1 MENLIPVNYDSE
13 QPTVSARDLHEGL
26 GINTDFRKWFPRMTE
41 YGFTEN
47 VDWKR
52 VYQKCPTLGGAQ
64 NMVDYQIS
72 VDMAK
77 QICMIQRSEKG
88 RLYRQYFL
96 DLEKAWNTPP
106 FTKKGEHKNM
116 NTEQIIELSRK
127 GLELA
132 LANEE
137 YDLTVSETNAIRDCS
152 RDKLDLVTTSYYL
165 GLQRGCVYK
174 ENCNTVNKLLQEDT
188 AKVRQKEELMQLFD
202 SLDERRQRLVLVH
215 IRALA
220 GKGVTRL

>member
-1 MENLIPVNYDSE
+1 
-13 QPTVSARDLHEGL
+13 
-26 GINTDFRKWFPRMTE
+26 
-41 YGFTEN
+41 
-47 VDWKR
+47 
-52 VYQKCPTLGGAQ
+52 
-64 NMVDYQIS
+64 MVT
-72 VDMAK
+72 
-77 QICMIQRSEKG
+77 R
-88 RLYRQYFL
+88 
-96 DLEKAWNTPP
+96 WNTPP

-137 YDLTVSETNAIRDCS
+137 YDLTVSETNAIRDYS

-174 ENCNTVNKLLQEDT
+174 ENCNTGYKLPQEDT
-188 AKVRQKEELMQLFD
+188 AKARQKEELMQLFD

>member
-1 MENLIPVNYDSE
+1 
-13 QPTVSARDLHEGL
+13 
-26 GINTDFRKWFPRMTE
+26 
-41 YGFTEN
+41 
-47 VDWKR
+47 
-52 VYQKCPTLGGAQ
+52 
-64 NMVDYQIS
+64 
-72 VDMAK
+72 
-77 QICMIQRSEKG
+77 
-88 RLYRQYFL
+88 
-96 DLEKAWNTPP
+96 
-106 FTKKGEHKNM
+106 M

-137 YDLTVSETNAIRDCS
+137 YDLTVSETNAIRDYS

-174 ENCNTVNKLLQEDT
+174 ENCNTGYKKEIIMSNTVNKLPQEDT
-188 AKVRQKEELMQLFD
+188 AKVRQKEEIMQLFD
-202 SLDERRQRLVLVH
+202 SLDERRQRIVLVH